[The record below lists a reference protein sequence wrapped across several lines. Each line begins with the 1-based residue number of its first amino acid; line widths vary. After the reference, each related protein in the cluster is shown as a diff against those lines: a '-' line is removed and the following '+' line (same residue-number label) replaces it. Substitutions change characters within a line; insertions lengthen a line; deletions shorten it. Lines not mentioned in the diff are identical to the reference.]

1 MSRQPYPSDL
11 TDAQWEHIEPHVPKP
26 KPGGRPA
33 SVSRREIVNAVLYL
47 VREGITWRAMPHDLP
62 DYRTVYHYFARW
74 RNDGTWQSIHDALRD
89 DVRSAAGREVSPS
102 AAILDAQSVKTVE
115 QPATCHGFDTG
126 KKIKGRKRH
135 IAVDTLGLLL
145 VIVVTAADV
154 GDRTGA
160 RLLAGGLRRE
170 RFARLLTVFAD
181 AGYGGQPL
189 TDWLRDFGGWA
200 LEIVRGLKDQDG
212 FDVQPKRW
220 IVERTFGW
228 LNRYRRL
235 SKDYEGYPETSE
247 VMILIAMTHLMV
259 RRLRK

>member
-126 KKIKGRKRH
+126 KKIK
-135 IAVDTLGLLL
+135 
-145 VIVVTAADV
+145 
-154 GDRTGA
+154 
-160 RLLAGGLRRE
+160 
-170 RFARLLTVFAD
+170 D
-181 AGYGGQPL
+181 ASGTSPL
-189 TDWLRDFGGWA
+189 TRSVCSW
-200 LEIVRGLKDQDG
+200 
-212 FDVQPKRW
+212 
-220 IVERTFGW
+220 
-228 LNRYRRL
+228 
-235 SKDYEGYPETSE
+235 
-247 VMILIAMTHLMV
+247 
-259 RRLRK
+259 